1 MIAIL
6 GDLHLRD
13 DQPYWRAVCEAFL
26 DWYREWPI
34 NSKGNDLILTGDLV
48 ETPVLSG
55 TVVDYLEKLIE
66 WSDFDSI
73 HICVGNHDRKKMNGH
88 EQIAYKFYNNKKKVH
103 LYEAA
108 TSTNISGKSVLVL
121 PYFLGT
127 NKHKQTM
134 REFYS
139 NLWNDNKFKKHY
151 DLVVGHFC
159 GSDCVFPGDT
169 GYVDNLEKIDADHI
183 ILGHVHTR
191 SVNPDRYIGS
201 VFANKK
207 SENDKTRAA
216 VIIRDDNSRYEER
229 LPVFNEFI
237 AFNYPNGLPESEAVV
252 PIYSVLSCASETVA
266 RVKYGDIFIRR
277 TTPDMSDFIPKRN
290 VQLDVKLDSIQNMD
304 LEEMFRSFCKSQSNQ
319 FGSEIEEDCL
329 KMLAGRN

>member
-13 DQPYWRAVCEAFL
+13 DKPYWRATCEAFL
-26 DWYREWPI
+26 EWYRNWPT
-34 NSKGNDLILTGDLV
+34 NCKGNDLILTGDLV

-55 TVVDYLEKLIE
+55 TVVDYLEKLVE
-66 WSDFDSI
+66 WSNFDSI

-103 LYEAA
+103 LYDEIA
-108 TSTNISGKSVLVL
+108 SIDISGKSVLML

-127 NKHKQTM
+127 NSHKQTM
-134 REFYS
+134 HDFYS
-139 NLWNDNKFKKHY
+139 SIWNDKKFNKRY
-151 DLVVGHFC
+151 DLVVGHLC
-159 GSDCVFPGDT
+159 GSDCIFPGDT
-169 GYVDNLEKIDADHI
+169 NYVDNLEKINADHV

-191 SVNPDRYIGS
+191 SVNSKRYIGS
-201 VFANKK
+201 IFANKK

-216 VIIRDDNSRYEER
+216 VIIRDDNSRYEEK

-237 AFNYPNGLPESEAVV
+237 AINYPNELPKTDAIV

-277 TTPDMSDFIPKRN
+277 TTPDISDYIPKRN
-290 VQLDVKLDSIQNMD
+290 VQLDMRLDSVQEMD
-304 LEEMFRSFCKSQSNQ
+304 VHEMFKSFCKNQTPPFSNL
-319 FGSEIEEDCL
+319 IEEDCF
-329 KMLAGRN
+329 KMLAKRN